1 MPVPGGQL
9 AYSETSTSA
18 MRSSAPDCGITS
30 SMKPML
36 SRLTKSFSAA
46 R

>member
-1 MPVPGGQL
+1 MPVPGGQVE
-9 AYSETSTSA
+9 YSEISTSA

-30 SMKPML
+30 SMKPTL
-36 SRLTKSFSAA
+36 SRLTNSFSAA